1 MTTAQEIANRYHNDD
16 QLFTVDGIDIVEV
29 EEDAESYNDCMG
41 ECTLHVFDDGSMIV
55 IGNFWDVI
63 TVVDGLLTD
72 SNGES
77 WGSLDDWQ

>member
-1 MTTAQEIANRYHNDD
+1 MTTAQEIANRFHNDG
-16 QLFTVDGIDIVEV
+16 QIFTVDGIDIDEV
-29 EEDAESYNDCMG
+29 AEEAEAYSYCKGD
-41 ECTLHVFDDGSMIV
+41 CTLHVFDDGSMIV

-63 TVVDGLLTD
+63 TVVDGMLTD

>member
-1 MTTAQEIANRYHNDD
+1 MTTAQEIANRYHNDG
-16 QLFTVDGIDIVEV
+16 QLFTVDGIDIDEV
-29 EEDAESYNDCMG
+29 AEETEAYSYRKGD
-41 ECTLHVFDDGSMIV
+41 CTLHVFDDGSMLV
-55 IGNFWDVI
+55 IGNFWDII

>member
-1 MTTAQEIANRYHNDD
+1 MTTAQEIANRYSNDG
-16 QLFTVDGIDIVEV
+16 QVFTVDGEDIDEV
-29 EEDAESYNDCMG
+29 AEAAQAYSYCKGDT
-41 ECTLHVFDDGSMIV
+41 TLHVFDDGSMLV
-55 IGNFWDVI
+55 IGNFWDII

>member
-1 MTTAQEIANRYHNDD
+1 MTTAQEIANRFHNDG
-16 QLFTVDGIDIVEV
+16 QLFTVNGIDIDEV
-29 EEDAESYNDCMG
+29 AEEAEAYSYCKGD
-41 ECTLHVFDDGSMIV
+41 CTLHVFDDDSMLV